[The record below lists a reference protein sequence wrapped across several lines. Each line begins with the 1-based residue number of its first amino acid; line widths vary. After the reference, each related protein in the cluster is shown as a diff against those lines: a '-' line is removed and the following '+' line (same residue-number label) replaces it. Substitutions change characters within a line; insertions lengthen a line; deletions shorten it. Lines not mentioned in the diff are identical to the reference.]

1 MKITMLGTGAA
12 LLDPDR
18 GHTSIAVQ
26 IQEKTYLLDIGTGA
40 TRKMIESYIDPLTVE
55 ALFLTHLHFD
65 HTADLPVFVIG
76 SWMSNRQTAPVIYGP
91 EGTAAFVN
99 HLFED
104 GAFSVDIEARAQ
116 YPQRQQNIVALR
128 PDVRVISPGLV
139 YEDDRL
145 RVTAMPVNHIPDEIC
160 NCYAFRLET
169 EDKSIVFSGDTTALP
184 GMVDFARDANL
195 LIHEATFPEAAI
207 EFRNKSGIGTAS
219 HTSPRELGK
228 IARDANV
235 GHVIATHIGHWDT
248 TNPILRK
255 LAARH
260 MPAEIMGPQLLDQVI
275 ADIQSSFDGPVQV
288 AKDLLTI
295 SI

>member
-160 NCYAFRLET
+160 NCYAFRLEA